1 MTRLS
6 AQDLPASLGEPAENA
21 APAPSSF
28 GQLLRAR
35 RRQQGLSLAQLATR
49 LYFDKGHVSKV
60 ETDQRTPSV
69 EFAQACDR
77 VLDAGNTF
85 QTVAAAVNRTTLA
98 VQWAQKVVGRG
109 HGQDGTIRDALDLFI
124 IRCDEEVTLLL
135 RQFAAANTPP
145 A

>member
-1 MTRLS
+1 MTRESNPDLS
-6 AQDLPASLGEPAENA
+6 ASRPEPAENA
-21 APAPSSF
+21 APSSF

-35 RRQQGLSLAQLATR
+35 RRERGLSLAQLATR

-60 ETDQRTPSV
+60 ETDKRTPSM

-85 QTVAAAVNRTTLA
+85 ETVAAAVTRTTLA
-98 VQWAQKVVGRG
+98 VQWAQQVVDRG
-109 HGQDGTIRDALDLFI
+109 HLEDGTIREALDSFI
-124 IRCDEEVTLLL
+124 VKFEEEAALKL
-135 RQFAAANTPP
+135 RELAAAHAPP